1 VKSSHTHDVILVGG
15 GIIGV
20 SLAMELRRRGMDVL
34 VLDRGQ
40 PGNEASTAAAGML
53 PATEVE
59 GPPQLSE
66 LARQSALL
74 YPQFVHEA
82 QCESE
87 ISVDF
92 SRAGAICLGAIEC
105 PQSRRLTDAEL
116 AALEPS
122 LSNSCLPAFFLTED
136 FVDPRTL
143 IPALIGAA
151 KKRGVHIH
159 GGSEVTGLLCASA
172 KVSGVA
178 TQRKRFHAPVV
189 VNCCGAWSADLASD
203 VPARPVKGHMLALLP
218 ARPHPLRHVV
228 RNRETDTYLVPRR
241 NGEIAIG
248 STVEEAGFDKRVDP
262 DVIQTLHQRAA
273 DILPELGEGRIHHSW
288 TGLRPATPDKLPI
301 LGEGSLPGLFVA
313 TGHFRSGILL
323 APATAVVMADLIAGS
338 VPKIDLSPFTP
349 ARFVNTK

>member
-1 VKSSHTHDVILVGG
+1 VKSSNTRDVIVVGG

-20 SLAMELRRRGMDVL
+20 SLAMELCRRGMDVL

-59 GPPQLSE
+59 GPPQLCE
-66 LARQSALL
+66 LARSSAVL
-74 YPQFVHEA
+74 YPEFVQAA
-82 QCESE
+82 QSESG

-92 SRAGAICLGAIEC
+92 SRAGAICLGAVEC
-105 PQSRRLTDAEL
+105 PQSHRLTDAEL

-122 LSNSCLPAFFLTED
+122 LSNSSLPAFFLTED

-143 IPALIGAA
+143 MPALIGAA

-159 GGSEVTGLLCASA
+159 GGSEVTGLLCDSG

-178 TQRKRFHAPVV
+178 TQRTRFHAPVV
-189 VNCCGAWSADLASD
+189 VNCCGAWSAELAPG
-203 VPARPVKGHMLALLP
+203 VPARPVKGHMLSLLP
-218 ARPHPLRHVV
+218 SRPHPLRHVV

-241 NGEIAIG
+241 NGEIAVG

-273 DILPELGEGRIHHSW
+273 DILPELGEGLIHHSW

-301 LGEGSLPGLFVA
+301 LGADSLPGVFIA

-323 APATAVVMADLIAGS
+323 APATAAVMADLIAGCA
-338 VPKIDLSPFTP
+338 PKIDLSPFNP
-349 ARFVNTK
+349 ARFAHAK